1 MPVDEKT
8 LTLTHRLRRNRQTE
22 SIRSLV
28 RETHLKPSDFIHP
41 FFLIEGSQTRQPI
54 VSMPRVE
61 RLSLDLLLQEAE
73 KLHRKGIQ
81 AIALFP
87 TIHPELKS
95 ETGDEAWNSFGLIP
109 QAIRAIKKEL
119 PSLSIIADVALDPY
133 TLHGHD
139 GIVTEKGEIANDET
153 VECLCKMAYT
163 LAEAGADF
171 VAPSDMMDGRVG
183 EIRKWLDSSGFTNT
197 GILSY
202 SIKYASSLYSPFR
215 DAVQSQLAFGDK
227 KTYQMDP
234 ANSRE
239 ALLEASFD
247 ESEGADILMV
257 KPATLYLDIIAKL
270 RQQTQRPIAAYHVSG
285 EYAMVMAAHE
295 KGYLNAEKV
304 LYETLLSIK
313 RAGADM
319 IFTYAAPLIL
329 PLL

>member
-1 MPVDEKT
+1 MPVDEKI
-8 LTLTHRLRRNRQTE
+8 LILTHRLRRNRKNE

-28 RETHLKPSDFIHP
+28 RETHLKPSDLIHP
-41 FFLIEGSQTRQPI
+41 FFLIEGFQTRQPI
-54 VSMPRVE
+54 SSMPRVE
-61 RLSLDLLLQEAE
+61 RLSLDLLIQEAE
-73 KLHRKGIQ
+73 KLHREGIQ

-87 TIHPELKS
+87 MIHQDLKT
-95 ETGDEAWNSFGLIP
+95 ERGDEAWNSLGLIP
-109 QAIRAIKKEL
+109 QAIRAIKKAL
-119 PSLSIIADVALDPY
+119 PTLSIIADVALDPY

-139 GIVTEKGEIANDET
+139 GIATPNGEIANDET
-153 VECLCKMAYT
+153 VECLCKMAST
-163 LAEAGADF
+163 LADAGADF

-183 EIRKWLDSSGFTNT
+183 EIRKSLDSLAHTNT

-215 DAVQSQLAFGDK
+215 DAVQSHLAFGDK

-247 ESEGADILMV
+247 EAEGADILMV

-270 RQQTQRPIAAYHVSG
+270 REQTQRPIAAYHVSG
-285 EYAMVMAAHE
+285 EYAMVMAAHQM
-295 KGYLNAEKV
+295 GFLNAEKV
-304 LYETLLSIK
+304 FYETLLSIK

-319 IFTYAAPLIL
+319 IFTYAAPIIL